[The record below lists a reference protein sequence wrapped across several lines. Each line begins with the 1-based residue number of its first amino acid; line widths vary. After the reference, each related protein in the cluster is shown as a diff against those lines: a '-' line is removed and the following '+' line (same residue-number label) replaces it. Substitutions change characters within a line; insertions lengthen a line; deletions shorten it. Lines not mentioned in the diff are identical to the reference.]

1 VLSKI
6 RRRAKEAQ
14 PVPDQRLID
23 EATSLLNTM
32 LGPDAGFREGQLE
45 AIQALVEY
53 RARLLVVQK
62 TGWGKSLVYF
72 IATRMLRDRGAGP
85 TFLVSPLLSLMR
97 NQEQMAA
104 RIGVQARRLDS
115 SNRDAWT
122 DILDDLKSGHCDL
135 LMVSPE
141 RLANQRFRTE
151 TLPAIQR
158 GIGMMVV
165 DEAHCISDWGHDFR
179 PDYRRNVIVNRTQFS
194 GIEKS
199 LHWPKFTNKSWSSRL
214 SGRQS
219 VQSDERLKE

>member
-1 VLSKI
+1 MVLKQAGRLVTTDDRS
-6 RRRAKEAQ
+6 
-14 PVPDQRLID
+14 VPDERFIG
-23 EATSLLNTM
+23 EATSLLQTM
-32 LGPDAGFREGQLE
+32 LGPNAVFRDGQLE
-45 AIQALVEY
+45 AIHALVQN

-97 NQEQMAA
+97 NQEQMAQ
-104 RIGVQARRLDS
+104 RIGVRARRLDS
-115 SNRDAWT
+115 SNPKDWAGV
-122 DILDDLKSGHCDL
+122 LDDLQSGECDL

-151 TLPAIQR
+151 TLPSIQR

-179 PDYRRNVIVNRTQFS
+179 PDYRRIV
-194 GIEKS
+194 
-199 LHWPKFTNKSWSSRL
+199 
-214 SGRQS
+214 
-219 VQSDERLKE
+219 